1 MAVTVTSVNYS
12 KITVNKKDGI
22 FTFANP
28 ATIVVTYTKNKKTY
42 KLNVYLS
49 KGFRTDGASIPSAF
63 TWFLPKWDSKNMKYN
78 CGAIVHDCLYTLKG
92 MGIFSREEAD
102 DFIRG
107 IWRCSGISRFKAGI
121 ADKCL
126 ELFAGGDKHWGSDD
140 LDNAANNL
148 MKLEVKAA

>member
-1 MAVTVTSVNYS
+1 MAITVQSVNYS
-12 KITVNKKDGI
+12 KITVGKKDGI
-22 FTFANP
+22 FTFVNP
-28 ATIVVTYTKNKKTY
+28 ATIIVTYTKNKKTY
-42 KLNVYLS
+42 KLNVYLE

-92 MGIFSREEAD
+92 CGIFSREEAD

-107 IWRCSGISRFKAGI
+107 IRRCSGISRFKAGV

-140 LDNAANNL
+140 LDNAKNKL

>member
-1 MAVTVTSVNYS
+1 MAITVQSVNYS
-12 KITVNKKDGI
+12 KITVGKKDGI
-22 FTFANP
+22 YTFVNP
-28 ATIVVTYTKNKKTY
+28 ATIIVTYTKNKKTY
-42 KLNVYLS
+42 KLNVYLE
-49 KGFRTDGASIPSAF
+49 KGFQTDGASIPSAF

-92 MGIFSREEAD
+92 CGIFSREEAD

-107 IWRCSGISRFKAGI
+107 IWRCSGISRFKAGV

-140 LDNAANNL
+140 LDNAKNKY